1 MSKKTQTTAATAESD
16 KSAKTSSARRIVTGK
31 LDLTEA
37 LEDVKPRK
45 AHEMRAPTQKEYPIL
60 KGLAEGELRISR
72 GVYTFL
78 SVAFCLIF
86 IGVLILSVGS
96 LPSYGS
102 TDAPTVNDTA
112 GHYVEHGREETGATN
127 LVAGMILD
135 YRAFDT
141 LGESFV
147 LFAATVAVIIL
158 MDSGDAFRKKAGDR
172 NEIVRYHNDPIV
184 RIAAKF
190 LIPIILMFGVYI
202 LFFGHLSPGGGF
214 SGGTIIGAG
223 LILFAMVNGTTH
235 ARSILRPGRIKA
247 VTIVSLSFYCISKA
261 YSFFTGNT
269 INNLHSFIETGNPG
283 DILSAGLILPL
294 NLSVG
299 LVVACTMYSLYALF
313 HRGKI

>member
-1 MSKKTQTTAATAESD
+1 MKHQTETPKTKHEL
-16 KSAKTSSARRIVTGK
+16 RREKLRRWREGS
-31 LDLTEA
+31 LDLTEE
-37 LEDVKPRK
+37 LENVPTHSSDAPAKEKRK
-45 AHEMRAPTQKEYPIL
+45 KSYPIL
-60 KGLAEGELRISR
+60 KGLADGELRLSR
-72 GVYTFL
+72 AAYVAL
-78 SVAFCLIF
+78 SIVFCLVF
-86 IGVLILSVGS
+86 IGVLIATVGA
-96 LPSYGS
+96 LPKYGS
-102 TDAPTVNDTA
+102 PDAPTINGTST
-112 GHYVEHGREETGATN
+112 HYVESGREETGATN

-158 MDSGDAFRKKAGDR
+158 MECGETYRKRAGDR
-172 NEIVRYHNDPIV
+172 NEIVRYHSDPVI
-184 RIAAKF
+184 RMAAKF

-223 LILFAMVNGTTH
+223 LILFAMVNGTTR

-247 VTIVSLSFYCISKA
+247 VTICALSFYCISKA
-261 YSFFTGNT
+261 YSFFTGND

-294 NLSVG
+294 NLAVG

>member
-1 MSKKTQTTAATAESD
+1 MKQQTQTPSDATEKKAHSILGYI
-16 KSAKTSSARRIVTGK
+16 KGT
-31 LDLTEA
+31 LDLSELTENVPA
-37 LEDVKPRK
+37 KKRQKHD
-45 AHEMRAPTQKEYPIL
+45 RASKEYPIL
-60 KGLAEGELRISR
+60 SGLAAGEIRLSK
-72 GVYTFL
+72 GVYLFL
-78 SVAFCLIF
+78 SITFSIIF
-86 IGVLILSVGS
+86 IAVLILSVGS
-96 LPSYGS
+96 LPPYGS
-102 TDAPTVNDTA
+102 AEAPTVNDTS
-112 GHYVEHGREETGATN
+112 GHYIESGREETGATN

-158 MDSGDAFRKKAGDR
+158 MDTGDAFRKRAGDR
-172 NEIVRYHNDPIV
+172 DEIVRYHNDPII

-190 LIPIILMFGVYI
+190 LIPVILMFGIYI

-223 LILFAMVNGTTH
+223 LILFAMVNGTTR
-235 ARSILRPGRIKA
+235 ARSILSPSRVKA

>member
-1 MSKKTQTTAATAESD
+1 MRSKLLRWAEGD
-16 KSAKTSSARRIVTGK
+16 
-31 LDLTEA
+31 LDLTEE
-37 LEDVKPRK
+37 LESVSAHTEETSKKPR
-45 AHEMRAPTQKEYPIL
+45 ERKEYPL
-60 KGLAEGELRISR
+60 LSGLAKGEMRFSI
-72 GVYTFL
+72 GAYAVF
-78 SVAFCLIF
+78 SVLFCLFF
-86 IGVLILSVGS
+86 IGILIATVGS
-96 LPSYGS
+96 LPSFGS
-102 TDAPTVNDTA
+102 ADAPTVNGTSS
-112 GHYVEHGREETGATN
+112 HYVEAGREETGATN

-147 LFAATVAVIIL
+147 LFAATVSVIIL
-158 MDSGDAFRKKAGDR
+158 MECGETYRKRAGDR
-172 NEIVRYHNDPIV
+172 NEIVRYHSDPVI
-184 RIAAKF
+184 RMAAKL

-223 LILFAMVNGTTH
+223 LILFAMVNGTAR
-235 ARSILRPGRIKA
+235 ARSILRPARIKA
-247 VTIVSLSFYCISKA
+247 VTISALSFYCISKT
-261 YSFFTGNT
+261 YSFFTGND
-269 INNLHSFIETGNPG
+269 INNLHSFIESGNPG

>member
-1 MSKKTQTTAATAESD
+1 MKKQTEAPKTAEELRTD
-16 KSAKTSSARRIVTGK
+16 RRRRWKNGT
-31 LDLTEA
+31 LDFTEELENMAPRPDTTPKKDREKKQYPLLT
-37 LEDVKPRK
+37 
-45 AHEMRAPTQKEYPIL
+45 
-60 KGLAEGELRISR
+60 GLAEKELLISR
-72 GVYTFL
+72 GVYMIL
-78 SVAFCLIF
+78 SVIFCAVF
-86 IGVLILSVGS
+86 IGVLITTVGS
-96 LPSYGS
+96 LPKYGS
-102 TDAPTVNDTA
+102 ADAPTVNDTA
-112 GHYVEHGREETGATN
+112 THYIEAGRTETGATN

-147 LFAATVAVIIL
+147 LFTATVAVIIL
-158 MDSGDAFRKKAGDR
+158 MECGETFRKRAGDR
-172 NEIVRYHNDPIV
+172 NEIVRYHSDPVI
-184 RIAAKF
+184 RTAAKF

-223 LILFAMVNGTTH
+223 LILYAMVNGTTR

-247 VTIVSLSFYCISKA
+247 ITIASLSFYCISKT
-261 YSFFTGNT
+261 YSFYTGNSF
-269 INNLHSFIETGNPG
+269 NNLHSFIETGNPG

-294 NLSVG
+294 NLAVG